1 MARQE
6 PDTDIVFQLLFR
18 ELAVLLIECKE
29 EKRQRRD
36 NQQNQGNIVAQAV
49 TGQKIGG
56 RSHQRG
62 QHKKISWRR
71 VRPNTTLLLTSVKSF
86 VIFTWAN
93 PFTSR

>member
-18 ELAVLLIECKE
+18 RLAVLLIECKE

-49 TGQKIGG
+49 AGQKVGG
-56 RSHQRG
+56 CSHQRG
-62 QHKKISWRR
+62 QHKKDKLAAGQAEH
-71 VRPNTTLLLTSVKSF
+71 NLAFDLG
-86 VIFTWAN
+86 
-93 PFTSR
+93 

>member
-56 RSHQRG
+56 RS
-62 QHKKISWRR
+62 QHKKDK
-71 VRPNTTLLLTSVKSF
+71 LAAGQAEHDLAFDLG
-86 VIFTWAN
+86 
-93 PFTSR
+93 